1 VNKRA
6 LIFFAFVAFG
16 LLAVSSTSKVTPVK
30 GQSIEI
36 GAQRVPNIEVD
47 KNNFLYLTM
56 AVATLPASA
65 GTPGSQIFFT
75 ESTDSGKTWNN
86 LPLTRNL
93 SNTSIDGIGALNP
106 RLALTKSGTVRAYL
120 GYDDD
125 TTGFRQAYFI
135 RSKKNAK
142 FQKPELLSEPGEG
155 GFTPQVAVDSQGA
168 VDVVWQA
175 SSGSGGEQ
183 TVFETS
189 TDLGVTFGPRVVLSG
204 SSSTAEAPS
213 ITIDQNNVIHVAW
226 QDSSSGTSAIL
237 YCNSSDGGSTF
248 SVPVQ
253 ISTGVGPA
261 TQPEIAMDR
270 IGGVN
275 IIWVDQ
281 STGAGQV
288 AISRSTDAGGTFS
301 APIDI
306 TSARNADV
314 NELAIT
320 SFSATTYVA
329 YEDDNRSQVYLTQ
342 SQSNLLNFQSP
353 VQVSKADPG
362 NGEARSPSIT
372 VDSSGRL
379 HMVWIDTSILGDQ
392 EGLLLYSN
400 TTNGQSF
407 SPPVEILA
415 VLDAPH

>member
-6 LIFFAFVAFG
+6 LLFFAFIAFG
-16 LLAVSSTSKVTPVK
+16 LLAVSSSSKVIRVK

-36 GAQRVPNIEVD
+36 GAQRVPNIAVD

-56 AVATLPASA
+56 AVATLPPSA

-75 ESTDSGKTWNN
+75 ESTNSGKTWNN

-155 GFTPQVAVDSQGA
+155 GFSPQVAVSSMGA

-175 SSGSGGEQ
+175 SGSGGEQ
-183 TVFETS
+183 TAFETS
-189 TDLGVTFGPRVVLSG
+189 TDLGVTFAPRVIVSG
-204 SSSTAEAPS
+204 SSSTAETPS
-213 ITIDQNNVIHVAW
+213 ITIDQNDVIHVAW
-226 QDSSSGTSAIL
+226 QDSSSGNSAIL
-237 YCNSSDGGSTF
+237 YSNSSDGGSTF
-248 SVPVQ
+248 SGPVQ
-253 ISTGVGPA
+253 ISTGLGPA
-261 TQPEIAMDR
+261 TQPQIAIDR

-275 IIWVDQ
+275 VIWVDQ
-281 STGAGQV
+281 STGISQV
-288 AISRSTDAGGTFS
+288 AISRSTDAGVTFS
-301 APIDI
+301 APIDV
-306 TSARNADV
+306 TNTRNADI

-320 SFSATTYVA
+320 SFEATTYVA

-342 SQSNLLNFQSP
+342 SQSNLLNFQPP
-353 VQVSKADPG
+353 VQVSKANPG
-362 NGEARSPSIT
+362 NGEARSPSIV
-372 VDSSGRL
+372 VDGSGRL
-379 HMVWIDTSILGDQ
+379 HMVWIDTSIIGDQ
-392 EGLLLYSN
+392 EGLLIYSN
-400 TTNGQSF
+400 TKDGHNF

-415 VLDAPH
+415 VLQAPH